1 MTTER
6 CLLIFKPDLVASVH
20 NVASALVRVISHTPD
35 LHLLVLQRLTMT
47 PAQAERLY
55 EAHAGQPYHA
65 RNIEFVTSGPS
76 IAMVLEGE
84 GTCRRMRELVGVT
97 DPQVARRFGRLTTP
111 VTSLFANTLRAQFG
125 TELPRNAVHA
135 SENSRDAEREIGI
148 FFPVSLQ
155 PEYGM
160 FWRNNGER

>member
-1 MTTER
+1 MTER
-6 CLLIFKPDLVASVH
+6 CLLIFKPDLVANAN
-20 NVASALVRVISHTPD
+20 NVASALIRVVSHAPD

-55 EAHAGQPYHA
+55 EAHVGQPYHA
-65 RNIEFVTSGPS
+65 RNVAFVTSGPS
-76 IAMVLEGE
+76 VAMVLEGE
-84 GTCRRMRELVGVT
+84 GACKRMRELAGPT
-97 DPQVARRFGRLTTP
+97 DPQKVKWGMTTAAP
-111 VTSLFANTLRAQFG
+111 LRAIYG

-148 FFPVSLQ
+148 FFPTSLR

-160 FWRNNGER
+160 FWRNNGKR